1 MGRPGN
7 AAAAVIVA
15 LLGALGL
22 GACAQI
28 PTSGPVRVGNAP
40 VETQVDIAMLPQGPV
55 PGADPQLIVSGF
67 LRAAVAAAT
76 SPKEFQTAREFL
88 TPDVAQTW
96 DPEEAVRVV
105 REAPTPEPFEE
116 AVELAGTDTIDIEV
130 PATTIATI
138 DSVGAY
144 TEAGSP
150 REVGY
155 KFTVVKVGGE
165 WRISTLDNGVLVPA
179 NLFTGSYR
187 PTRLYFPSASDIKTL
202 VPDLRWFPRRAW
214 QTVAVKEILAGP
226 PEWLQGAT
234 QSLVPDG
241 TRLESPSVPGR
252 DDADSVAI
260 RLSEQISSVQADQ
273 RAVIAAQF
281 SATLSEGAGRVIPV
295 ELYSDQNRLSV
306 DAAEVDLPTTIA
318 QAIVLKDGDL
328 YRVDDG
334 RLAEHD
340 MSVDL
345 SGIDPTALAVS
356 PSTTPTVVRDGTDQI
371 VNLSLD
377 EGEGPV
383 PILEGTDLAAPSVDK
398 FGSTWTSGG
407 QGELQVA
414 TDTLDVV
421 KLEPEWLSGRRV
433 ISVSVSPEGAR
444 VAVVSETPSGRQVQ
458 VAGVVR
464 DAQHTPVS
472 LAPALTVAA
481 PVVDTVD
488 ARWGGLTTLAL
499 LARDGDGTSTVWTSG
514 VGGQASTGGQSRQLP
529 GLTDVEQIAAGV
541 NDHGILVVT
550 KDGDLEHEVTGVW
563 QPIAE
568 DVDLASYPG

>member
-1 MGRPGN
+1 MRRPGN
-7 AAAAVIVA
+7 AAAAAVVA
-15 LLGALGL
+15 LVGVLGL

-40 VETQVDIAMLPQGPV
+40 VETQVDIALLPQGPV
-55 PGADPQLIVSGF
+55 PGTDPQTLVSGF
-67 LRAAVAAAT
+67 LQATSAAAT
-76 SPKEFQTAREFL
+76 SPKEFQTAKEFL
-88 TPDVAQTW
+88 TTDVAQTW
-96 DPEEAVRVV
+96 EPEEAVRVV
-105 REAPTPEPFEE
+105 REEPMPEPFEDE
-116 AVELAGTDTIDIEV
+116 IELGSTDTVEIV
-130 PATTIATI
+130 VRATTIATV

-144 TEAGSP
+144 TEAVSP
-150 REVGY
+150 REAPY

-165 WRISTLDNGVLVPA
+165 WRISALDNGVLVPA
-179 NLFTGSYR
+179 NLFSSSYR
-187 PTRLYFPSASDIKTL
+187 ATRLYFPSASDIKTL

-234 QSLVPDG
+234 QTLVPEG
-241 TRLESPSVPGR
+241 TRLQSPSVPGR
-252 DDADSVAI
+252 NDADSVAI
-260 RLSEQISSVQADQ
+260 RLSEQISSVQAAQ

-295 ELYSDQNRLSV
+295 ELYSDQSRLSV
-306 DAAEVDLPTTIA
+306 DAAEVDLPATIA

-340 MSVDL
+340 MTVDL

-398 FGSTWTSGG
+398 FGNTWTSGG
-407 QGELQVA
+407 QGELQVS

-421 KLEPEWLSGRRV
+421 KIEPEWLSGRRV
-433 ISVSVSPEGAR
+433 VSVSVSPEGAR
-444 VAVVSETPSGRQVQ
+444 IAVVSETPSGRQVQ

-481 PVVDTVD
+481 PVADTVE

-499 LARDGDGTSTVWTSG
+499 LTRDSEDTSTVWTSG

-550 KDGDLEHEVTGVW
+550 KDGDLEHEETGVW